1 MIIFGNS
8 LKSCA
13 LFEICP
19 KSKRALRISP
29 PYLAEPVQ
37 KAYQRVF
44 ASMELLKIVLT
55 YYPIESNNYPANS
68 QCLPVK
74 STLDATFYKLHLK
87 CWVNMCL
94 RNTLDAA
101 SKASGYRPDLLHFLP
116 KGKKIMV
123 SNPSSRVRA
132 DVHRTSAFD
141 LSNLVG
147 SISPNKKDILVD
159 VLLFGGTGQI

>member
-1 MIIFGNS
+1 
-8 LKSCA
+8 
-13 LFEICP
+13 
-19 KSKRALRISP
+19 
-29 PYLAEPVQ
+29 
-37 KAYQRVF
+37 
-44 ASMELLKIVLT
+44 
-55 YYPIESNNYPANS
+55 
-68 QCLPVK
+68 
-74 STLDATFYKLHLK
+74 
-87 CWVNMCL
+87 MCL

-159 VLLFGGTGQI
+159 VLLFVINTHFRYFYGGYIGKYIEINIFSNIFFDFIRQEKSEFSRPISLFCRAIHCSHFSFQKKKKR